1 MKETKLIFRIFLVFF
16 FCNAAFAK
24 ESGYHISVKVDGL
37 SESNLILGH
46 YFGNSMYPDDTV
58 SLNTNGEGV
67 FKGKEKL
74 QEGLYVIY
82 FESGTYFELMMGE
95 DQDFSFETDTSDYV
109 RNLKFEGSKENEIF
123 NEFQLYMLDMHDEAE
138 AIQAELKIETKDKNK
153 EKLKQQLED
162 LGNKRIEVIDKIKT
176 ENPDLFVGVFL
187 KATLDV
193 EVPEDIK
200 DDQKERY
207 LYYKNHYFDN
217 FDLTDVRLAYTP
229 LYEDKV
235 IRYLDH
241 IVLQIPDSL
250 IKEVDII
257 IEDSRSDSALF
268 RYVLI
273 TLFNKYLKSNIMGM
287 DAITVH
293 LAKKYYIPEAWWS
306 DDKYIKDLKERVEIL
321 EPLLIGAPAPD
332 VQLRF
337 VPGDHFK
344 QAANDTALKRYPHA
358 GNFFNISEVDADF
371 TVLVFWEAT
380 CSHCKKEVPALYKI
394 YEDSLKAK
402 NVQVIAIST
411 LFGKDG
417 KEKWIDFVNK
427 NKLYDW
433 INAWNPYDYKF
444 KEVYDIRST
453 PQIFVLDKN
462 KKIIGKRL
470 GPDNILGLI
479 DAYTKHNIE

>member
-1 MKETKLIFRIFLVFF
+1 MNRTKLIFRIFLAFL
-16 FCNAAFAK
+16 FCNVAFAK
-24 ESGYHISVKVDGL
+24 EAGYNISVKVDGL
-37 SESNLILGH
+37 SESNVILGH

-58 SLNTNGEGV
+58 ALNKNGEGV
-67 FKGKEKL
+67 LSGKEKL

-95 DQDFSFETDTSDYV
+95 DQDFAFETDTNDYV

-123 NEFQLYMLDMHDEAE
+123 NNFQLYMLDMHQEAE
-138 AIQAELKIETKDKNK
+138 EIQEQLKSATKEKEK
-153 EKLKQQLED
+153 EKLQNQLED
-162 LGNKRIEVIDKIKT
+162 MGKKRIERIDQIKKD
-176 ENPDLFVGVFL
+176 NPELFVGVFL

-193 EVPEDIK
+193 EVPEELQ
-200 DDQKERY
+200 DDQKARY
-207 LYYKNHYFDN
+207 NYYKKHYFDN
-217 FDLTDVRLAYTP
+217 FDLSDVRLAYTP

-250 IKEVDII
+250 IKEIDVIV
-257 IEDSRSDSALF
+257 EDSRSDSALF

-293 LAKKYYIPEAWWS
+293 LAKKYYIPESWWS
-306 DDKYIKDLKERVEIL
+306 DEKYIKDLEERVAIL
-321 EPLLIGAPAPD
+321 EPLLIGVTAPD

-337 VPGDHFK
+337 VPADHFK
-344 QAANDTALKRYPHA
+344 QAANDTALKKYPHA
-358 GNFFNISEVDADF
+358 GNFFNISEVDADY

-380 CSHCKKEVPALYKI
+380 CSHCKKEVPALYKV
-394 YEDSLKAK
+394 YEDSLKSK

-411 LFGKDG
+411 LFGEDG
-417 KEKWIDFVNK
+417 KVKWIDFVNK
-427 NKLYDW
+427 HKLYDW
-433 INAWNPYDYKF
+433 INAWNPYDYKY
-444 KEVYDIRST
+444 KEIYDIRST
-453 PQIFVLDKN
+453 PQIFVLDKD

-470 GPDNILGLI
+470 GADNVAGLI
-479 DAYTKHNIE
+479 NAYMKHNIE